1 MLPAAVALVVHAML
15 GAAAPV
21 AHAAPSERAV
31 DELPAMRVAID
42 AARARIGAQA
52 AEYHDPVGPR
62 TWIDGA
68 RLWYAESA
76 RDGARRWWLVDA
88 SQTGDAARVP
98 LFDHAAAAAALAGA
112 GREAAPDRLPVRGV
126 AVEPARGGA
135 PARVAVALDGLD
147 APLVFALG
155 GGRLADDPAARAL
168 LETSLKPGKRRSR
181 GQGASTHL
189 VFENRLDEAVEILW
203 VDRAMNERSYGVIE
217 AGGSRRQ
224 QTFGGHA
231 WLVRTVEGRELGHV
245 VAGEVERTVAIGDAP
260 PAEPE
265 AVDAMDG
272 QNETQGGEA
281 DSEASGGVG
290 AGRAEPPALRVEQ
303 DGPNL
308 VVAREGA
315 EIFRTTDGAAGDGYR
330 AHWISPRQ
338 DAVFALKVKEGQ
350 RRAVHLVE
358 SAPRDQLQ
366 PKLRT
371 LDYTKPGDAIE
382 RAAPRLFRVAQVGSG
397 PAGTAMR
404 EVALDDALF
413 ANPWSIDRVRVLPN
427 GREIAFLYNERGHRT
442 VRLVAVDLET
452 GAARTIA
459 EESFPTFVDYT
470 NKIWMHWLDETGE
483 LLWMTERSG
492 WNHIVLVDVATGK
505 VKCAVTEGPWLVRRV
520 HAVDEEARTVDIAL
534 MGRDAAQDPYHIHH
548 ARVSI
553 DDGRITMLTDGD
565 GTCRVDFSPT
575 REALVSVRARA
586 DMPPVYEVRRAS
598 DGALVAELGHAD
610 DGAMRAKGWRAPKR
624 FHAKGR
630 DGATDIWGLAYF
642 PSDFDATKPYPIIE
656 NIYAGPH
663 GQHVPK
669 WFELGGRSREYAELG
684 AVVVQIDGMGT
695 NWRSKAFHDVAAK
708 NLADAGFPDRIA
720 WIRALAAAQPGL
732 DLARVGIFGGSAGGQ
747 NAMRAVLDHADFY
760 KAAVA
765 DCGCHDNRMDKIWW
779 NEQWMGW
786 PVDESYARSS
796 NTEDAARLGGAL
808 MLVVGALDDNVDP
821 SSTMQVVQK
830 LIDAGKDFELLVVPD
845 GGHGIAESD
854 YGNLRRA
861 RFLFRELARGDGER
875 RTPS

>member
-1 MLPAAVALVVHAML
+1 MKWMQSAVIAVSSWCMAA
-15 GAAAPV
+15 AAAPPHSLESTRD
-21 AHAAPSERAV
+21 A
-31 DELPAMRVAID
+31 LD
-42 AARARIGAQA
+42 AARTRIGAQVA
-52 AEYHDPVGPR
+52 KYHDPVGPR
-62 TWIDGA
+62 TWIDGT
-68 RLWYAESA
+68 RLWYCETAK
-76 RDGARRWWLVDA
+76 DGARRWWLVDA
-88 SQTGDAARVP
+88 AKSGDAAKAP
-98 LFDHAAAAAALAGA
+98 LFDHASAADALAKA
-112 GREAAPDRLPVRGV
+112 GRPCAADRLPVREV
-126 AVEPARGGA
+126 KVEREGA
-135 PARVAVALDGLD
+135 GASVRVALEGLEQ
-147 APLVFALG
+147 PLAFALG
-155 GGRLADDPAARAL
+155 GTPRASGAGAPTEPEPVDALDGQKETENADPAL
-168 LETSLKPGKRRSR
+168 VEM
-181 GQGASTHL
+181 QG
-189 VFENRLDEAVEILW
+189 
-203 VDRAMNERSYGVIE
+203 
-217 AGGSRRQ
+217 
-224 QTFGGHA
+224 TF
-231 WLVRTVEGRELGHV
+231 L
-245 VAGEVERTVAIGDAP
+245 P
-260 PAEPE
+260 P
-265 AVDAMDG
+265 M
-272 QNETQGGEA
+272 
-281 DSEASGGVG
+281 
-290 AGRAEPPALRVEQ
+290 LRVEH

-308 VVAREGA
+308 VVTREGA
-315 EIFRTTDGAAGDGYR
+315 EIFRTADGVAGDAYR
-330 AHWISPRQ
+330 AHWVALTQ

-350 RRAVHLVE
+350 RRTVNLVE

-366 PKLRT
+366 PKLRA
-371 LDYTKPGDAIE
+371 LNYLKPGDAIDQPS
-382 RAAPRLFRVAQVGSG
+382 PRLFRLARDGGG
-397 PAGTAMR
+397 PAGASMR
-404 EVALDDALF
+404 EVALDNALF
-413 ANPWSIDRVRVLPN
+413 ANPWSIDRVRVLPG
-427 GREIAFLYNERGHRT
+427 GREIAFLSNERGHKV
-442 VRLVAVDLET
+442 VRLVAVDLAT

-505 VKCAVTEGPWLVRRV
+505 VERAVTEGPWVVRRV
-520 HAVDEEARTVDIAL
+520 HAVDEEARTVDLAL
-534 MGRDAAQDPYHIHH
+534 MGRDPAQDPYQVHH

-553 DDGRITMLTDGD
+553 DDGRVTMLTEGD

-586 DMPPVYEVRRAS
+586 DMPPVYELRRAS
-598 DGALVAELGHAD
+598 DGALVAELGRAD
-610 DGAMRAKGWRAPKR
+610 DSAMRAAGWRAPLR
-624 FHAKGR
+624 FSAKGR

-642 PSDFDATKPYPIIE
+642 PTDFDPTKSYPVIE

-720 WIRALAAAQPGL
+720 WIRALAASQPGL

-786 PVDESYARSS
+786 PVDESYAKSS
-796 NTEDAARLGGAL
+796 NTEDAAKLGGAL
-808 MLVVGALDDNVDP
+808 MLVVGALDENVDP

-845 GGHGIAESD
+845 GGHGIAESE

-861 RFLFRELARGDGER
+861 RFLFRELARGDGDR
-875 RTPS
+875 RAWD

>member
-1 MLPAAVALVVHAML
+1 MKWMQSAVIAVSSWCMAA
-15 GAAAPV
+15 AAAPPHSLESTRD
-21 AHAAPSERAV
+21 A
-31 DELPAMRVAID
+31 LD
-42 AARARIGAQA
+42 AARTRIGAQVA
-52 AEYHDPVGPR
+52 KYHDPVGPR
-62 TWIDGA
+62 TWIDGT
-68 RLWYAESA
+68 RLWYRETAK
-76 RDGARRWWLVDA
+76 DGARRWWLIDA
-88 SQTGDAARVP
+88 AKSGDAAKAP
-98 LFDHAAAAAALAGA
+98 LFDHAAAADAVAKA
-112 GREAAPDRLPVRGV
+112 GRPCAADRLPVREV
-126 AVEPARGGA
+126 KVELAAGGA
-135 PARVAVALDGLD
+135 SVRVALEGLEQ
-147 APLVFALG
+147 PLAFALG
-155 GGRLADDPAARAL
+155 GTPRASGAGAPTEPEPVDALDGQKETENADPAL
-168 LETSLKPGKRRSR
+168 VEM
-181 GQGASTHL
+181 QGTFL
-189 VFENRLDEAVEILW
+189 PPMLCVE
-203 VDRAMNERSYGVIE
+203 
-217 AGGSRRQ
+217 
-224 QTFGGHA
+224 H
-231 WLVRTVEGRELGHV
+231 
-245 VAGEVERTVAIGDAP
+245 
-260 PAEPE
+260 
-265 AVDAMDG
+265 
-272 QNETQGGEA
+272 
-281 DSEASGGVG
+281 
-290 AGRAEPPALRVEQ
+290 

-308 VVAREGA
+308 VVTREGA
-315 EIFRTTDGAAGDGYR
+315 EIFRTADGVAGDAYR
-330 AHWISPRQ
+330 AHWVALTQ

-350 RRAVHLVE
+350 RRTVNLVE

-366 PKLRT
+366 PKLRA
-371 LDYTKPGDAIE
+371 LDYLKPGDAIDQPS
-382 RAAPRLFRVAQVGSG
+382 PRLFRLARDGGG
-397 PAGTAMR
+397 PAGASMR
-404 EVALDDALF
+404 EVALDNALF
-413 ANPWSIDRVRVLPN
+413 ANPWSIDRVRVLPG
-427 GREIAFLYNERGHRT
+427 GREIAFLSNERGHKV
-442 VRLVAVDLET
+442 VRLVAVDLAT

-505 VKCAVTEGPWLVRRV
+505 VKRAVTEGPWLVRRV
-520 HAVDEEARTVDIAL
+520 HAVDEQARTVDLAL
-534 MGRDAAQDPYHIHH
+534 MGRDPAQDPYQVHH

-586 DMPPVYEVRRAS
+586 DMPPVYEVRRAG
-598 DGALVAELGHAD
+598 DGALVVELGRAD
-610 DGAMRAKGWRAPKR
+610 DSAMRAAGWRAPKR

-630 DGATDIWGLAYF
+630 DGVTDIWGLAYF
-642 PSDFDATKPYPIIE
+642 PSDFDPSKKYPVIE

-720 WIRALAAAQPGL
+720 WIRALAASQPGL

-796 NTEDAARLGGAL
+796 NTEDAAKLGGAL
-808 MLVVGALDDNVDP
+808 MLVVGALDENVDP

-845 GGHGIAESD
+845 GGHGIAESE

-861 RFLFRELARGDGER
+861 RFLFRELARGDGDR
-875 RTPS
+875 RAWD